1 MCFLPSLP
9 CVSPWATAVLFLSLL
24 GSRFCT
30 RGNPLG
36 PSPAAPSP
44 LLLSTYR
51 TTKPASRMPPSP
63 SSLNVQCHLGPINQA
78 FVHWGKAQ
86 WESFLWIFWCPG
98 HMYLVQ
104 DRLSF
109 PFFTEHVFPVFL
121 ASVASKHEWNPFI
134 LSLPSFPHGDTDF
147 TASSLESLKGS
158 AAVPTLF
165 HTTEA
170 SSSVSFTAICPV
182 VSTS

>member
-30 RGNPLG
+30 WTVHLQRGPSLSPARGNPLG

-63 SSLNVQCHLGPINQA
+63 PSLNVQCHLGPINQA

-104 DRLSF
+104 DSLSF

-121 ASVASKHEWNPFI
+121 ASVASKDE
-134 LSLPSFPHGDTDF
+134 
-147 TASSLESLKGS
+147 
-158 AAVPTLF
+158 
-165 HTTEA
+165 
-170 SSSVSFTAICPV
+170 
-182 VSTS
+182 